1 MNIRSHP
8 ISVRNGSSKFT
19 LTKKNFFENK
29 KKSKPIH
36 NNLNIQNTK
45 TNFVNFPSEFS
56 KFLKTNPNKKNTIKN
71 TYSSRYSST
80 NKTLKSQLKNDLK
93 NYTSFNNDFIKIFK
107 QIDCLKD
114 KKITNHKTFDNS
126 INNKRNLINVYCS
139 SLTHSKSK
147 GRNNNNNLI
156 DFIKKNKNMNSNK
169 LIKNKSNTKSKN
181 KNNNNSNNNNNIL
194 IRKNYIINN
203 DNNNNHEKYF
213 TLNNTYRT
221 SNKTNSNFKNITN
234 SNNNNNNLNN
244 KKNLFTL
251 NNNNIILKKNQK
263 SKKNFNTFKPFH
275 IKFAKPL
282 QALKSDSKNKQSNI
296 TTYRINFSKLIPNKI
311 NLPYNNKIN
320 KTQEINNQI
329 NNNNLIALKK
339 NINNKNKN
347 INNNNNKILITN

>member
-147 GRNNNNNLI
+147 GRNNNNNLV

-181 KNNNNSNNNNNIL
+181 KNNNNSNNNNNI
-194 IRKNYIINN
+194 I
-203 DNNNNHEKYF
+203 F
-213 TLNNTYRT
+213 
-221 SNKTNSNFKNITN
+221 
-234 SNNNNNNLNN
+234 
-244 KKNLFTL
+244 
-251 NNNNIILKKNQK
+251 
-263 SKKNFNTFKPFH
+263 
-275 IKFAKPL
+275 
-282 QALKSDSKNKQSNI
+282 
-296 TTYRINFSKLIPNKI
+296 
-311 NLPYNNKIN
+311 
-320 KTQEINNQI
+320 
-329 NNNNLIALKK
+329 
-339 NINNKNKN
+339 
-347 INNNNNKILITN
+347 